1 MRRGG
6 GGGVRRSLP
15 DEWYGE
21 DEGGGGACGEAEEE
35 EEEEDGEKEREG
47 TSKAG
52 WNDYVRGGV
61 SPPGRLSRA
70 SFSSASLFPP
80 PPALLGPDR
89 SAMND
94 VVPIAFLSDAACLG
108 DVPEYS
114 AADTQECLSED
125 RKPRV
130 AGQGGVELV
139 AQPR

>member
-15 DEWYGE
+15 EEWCGE
-21 DEGGGGACGEAEEE
+21 DEGRGRACGEAEEEEE

-80 PPALLGPDR
+80 PPALLGLSYERLR
-89 SAMND
+89 SHRA
-94 VVPIAFLSDAACLG
+94 PLRRSLPG
-108 DVPEYS
+108 RRS
-114 AADTQECLSED
+114 
-125 RKPRV
+125 
-130 AGQGGVELV
+130 
-139 AQPR
+139 